1 MRPCGVPGRCQLLN
15 LPIQRHACPAELLY
29 SAFRPTTTTT
39 TDRPNSVPK
48 ESPKVSQK
56 GNQSLV
62 FLQPII
68 VWIRGSFLHF
78 PTLDSKILT
87 YLPQPRV
94 PPFFHSTKTLTSERK
109 KNKDERNY
117 KCKIVKNQSKR
128 RLEYALID
136 EHTKGAG
143 SAMSTAA
150 HNKCGLGP
158 ASRSSPFFGELCC
171 PRLAI
176 SRSLWKGN
184 GDPAAK
190 RVHERQ
196 A

>member
-1 MRPCGVPGRCQLLN
+1 MCGRA
-15 LPIQRHACPAELLY
+15 ACPADANFQTCQFSDMHARLSCFTVL
-29 SAFRPTTTTT
+29 STTTTTTT

-56 GNQSLV
+56 GNQSIV

-94 PPFFHSTKTLTSERK
+94 PPFFYSTKTLTSERK

-143 SAMSTAA
+143 SAMST
-150 HNKCGLGP
+150 
-158 ASRSSPFFGELCC
+158 CC
-171 PRLAI
+171 T
-176 SRSLWKGN
+176 
-184 GDPAAK
+184 
-190 RVHERQ
+190 Q
-196 A
+196 